1 MVSQK
6 IVAMWIY
13 HKETIPYFL
22 CDDLS
27 KKRIESEFEACWL
40 EMVGSDASESIS
52 RCNIQSYLNLLFLTN
67 H

>member
-1 MVSQK
+1 
-6 IVAMWIY
+6 MWIY

-27 KKRIESEFEACWL
+27 KKRNSQLESEFEACWL
-40 EMVGSDASESIS
+40 EIVGSDASESIS